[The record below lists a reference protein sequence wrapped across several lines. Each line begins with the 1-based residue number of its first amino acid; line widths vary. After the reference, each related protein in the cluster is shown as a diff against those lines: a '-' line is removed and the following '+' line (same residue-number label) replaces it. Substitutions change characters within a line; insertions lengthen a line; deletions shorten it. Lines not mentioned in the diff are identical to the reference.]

1 MSTIGYARV
10 SSTGQSLEVQED
22 QLRAAGCTRIFAEK
36 RSGTSTDGREQLALA
51 LDYVRDGDVLV
62 VTRLD
67 RLARSVSD
75 LRKVIDRLAAKGVG
89 FRAVQQ
95 GTVDSTTSNG
105 KLLLNIL
112 GSFAEFETDLRRERQ
127 AEGIAKA
134 KARGTYK
141 GRPKTIKPDEIA
153 RLSAE
158 GLGATAIARRLGV
171 SRASVYR
178 VGVSSDPQEPAG
190 ARSSRN

>member
-1 MSTIGYARV
+1 MLGML
-10 SSTGQSLEVQED
+10 G
-22 QLRAAGCTRIFAEK
+22 
-36 RSGTSTDGREQLALA
+36 
-51 LDYVRDGDVLV
+51 
-62 VTRLD
+62 
-67 RLARSVSD
+67 
-75 LRKVIDRLAAKGVG
+75 
-89 FRAVQQ
+89 AV
-95 GTVDSTTSNG
+95 
-105 KLLLNIL
+105 
-112 GSFAEFETDLRRERQ
+112 AEFENGIRRERQ
-127 AEGIAKA
+127 MEGIAKA

>member
-10 SSTGQSLEVQED
+10 SSIGQSLEIQEE
-22 QLRAAGCTRIFAEK
+22 QLRAAGCDRIFAEK
-36 RSGTSTDGREQLALA
+36 RSGTSTDGREQLAMA

-75 LRKVIDRLAAKGVG
+75 LRKVIDGLAAKGVG

-95 GTVDSTTSNG
+95 GAVDTTTSSG
-105 KLLLNIL
+105 KLLLNL
-112 GSFAEFETDLRRERQ
+112 LSSFAEFETDLRKERQ

-134 KARGTYK
+134 KLKGIYR
-141 GRPKTIKPDEIA
+141 GRPKTIDPDEIA
-153 RLSAE
+153 KLAAE

-178 VGVSSDPQEPAG
+178 VG
-190 ARSSRN
+190 